1 MNEKNRKT
9 TFVVRML
16 QCLLVAMLAQPVDV
30 LANVSY
36 SNEYE
41 QQGDETTLVYGTV
54 VDKKSGEPLLGAAVA
69 IWNDGSMITGTSTDI
84 EGNFRIIS
92 PVKDF
97 EVQVSFV
104 GYQLLKFRSTS
115 RNLENM
121 TIELQE
127 DAHTLNDVVVTG
139 FVTKNKQ
146 TFTGSVTQM
155 SGVELKQVSGTNLIS
170 ALAALTP
177 GMSLVQ
183 NNSQG
188 SNPNRV
194 PELVLRGMSSFS
206 NEGQAVNQPTI
217 ILDGTEISMQE
228 LYDLDMNEIE
238 NITVLKD
245 ASATALYGSK
255 AANGVIV
262 ITRKPIKEGTVRVQ
276 YNFTGNVQFPML
288 SDYSV
293 LDASQKLEYE
303 RRAGLYDGNGAI
315 DATTGLPVQYELDEL
330 YNQRYKAIAAGQNS
344 DWLSQP
350 ARTAF
355 SHDHSLRV
363 YGGASNLRYELTGRF
378 GDTKGVM
385 KGDYRKR
392 YSLGFKLDYFINN
405 AFQISNRTTY
415 TEIKTQDSPYGSFSQ
430 YVNMNPYDRMFNSD
444 GTPNI
449 DLSWDLNNPLYEATL
464 GSYSRDGSSNLT
476 NSTDFRWD
484 INKMFLLTGRFN
496 LSTDLGWSDNFLSP
510 NSLQFKNETELT
522 KKGQLTKSDTRG
534 ISYNGNVVGT
544 FNKMFKDESLI
555 SLSAGWEINYA
566 DSRSA
571 TTQTIG
577 FFNDNL
583 SFIGNAAG
591 YPTDRQPYGSQEK
604 MADVGVFTTGNFSF
618 RNRYFVDGTW
628 RMTGSSQFGE
638 NNRYGHFW
646 SAGLGWNIINENFMK
661 SVKDKFDIFK
671 VRASMGYTGKVS
683 FNPFQAMTMYEYKNI
698 YEYKNGI
705 GAIPVTI
712 GNVDL
717 TWERTMN
724 YNIGLDFSMFN
735 RRLNFVIDAYIR
747 NTTDLLLDKAKAPS
761 TGVTT
766 AKSNLGE
773 MQNRGIEFQLD
784 GYIFRT
790 NDFYWRLG
798 TMGYLN
804 RNKIT
809 KINDALKEINK
820 ENQENS
826 YSSLTPLP
834 QYAEGESVTA
844 LKLVRSAGID
854 PATGKEV
861 YIKRNGEKTFEY
873 DPNDRVYIGDT
884 EPLYTGSVSTNVFWK
899 GFSVYALF
907 NYRLGAWLYNTTRV
921 SKVEGSDPKYNADQ
935 RVLND
940 RWKEPGDYALYKDI
954 ADSSRPEQ
962 TDRFAEQENTLTL
975 GSLNVSYEFDE
986 KVCNKLRLRNL
997 RTGINFTDILRF
1009 STVKI
1014 ERGTD
1019 YLYSQGFE
1027 LYLSLT
1033 F

>member
-1 MNEKNRKT
+1 
-9 TFVVRML
+9 ML
-16 QCLLVAMLAQPVDV
+16 QCLLVAMLALPVDV

-115 RNLENM
+115 CNLENM

-303 RRAGLYDGNGAI
+303 RRAGLYDGKGAI

-449 DLSWDLNNPLYEATL
+449 DLSWDLNNLLSAATL
-464 GSYSRDGSSNLT
+464 ATVHRT
-476 NSTDFRWD
+476 
-484 INKMFLLTGRFN
+484 
-496 LSTDLGWSDNFLSP
+496 
-510 NSLQFKNETELT
+510 LQTAPIFV
-522 KKGQLTKSDTRG
+522 G
-534 ISYNGNVVGT
+534 I
-544 FNKMFKDESLI
+544 
-555 SLSAGWEINYA
+555 
-566 DSRSA
+566 
-571 TTQTIG
+571 
-577 FFNDNL
+577 
-583 SFIGNAAG
+583 
-591 YPTDRQPYGSQEK
+591 
-604 MADVGVFTTGNFSF
+604 
-618 RNRYFVDGTW
+618 
-628 RMTGSSQFGE
+628 
-638 NNRYGHFW
+638 
-646 SAGLGWNIINENFMK
+646 
-661 SVKDKFDIFK
+661 
-671 VRASMGYTGKVS
+671 
-683 FNPFQAMTMYEYKNI
+683 
-698 YEYKNGI
+698 
-705 GAIPVTI
+705 
-712 GNVDL
+712 
-717 TWERTMN
+717 
-724 YNIGLDFSMFN
+724 
-735 RRLNFVIDAYIR
+735 
-747 NTTDLLLDKAKAPS
+747 
-761 TGVTT
+761 
-766 AKSNLGE
+766 
-773 MQNRGIEFQLD
+773 
-784 GYIFRT
+784 
-790 NDFYWRLG
+790 
-798 TMGYLN
+798 
-804 RNKIT
+804 
-809 KINDALKEINK
+809 
-820 ENQENS
+820 
-826 YSSLTPLP
+826 
-834 QYAEGESVTA
+834 
-844 LKLVRSAGID
+844 
-854 PATGKEV
+854 
-861 YIKRNGEKTFEY
+861 
-873 DPNDRVYIGDT
+873 
-884 EPLYTGSVSTNVFWK
+884 
-899 GFSVYALF
+899 
-907 NYRLGAWLYNTTRV
+907 
-921 SKVEGSDPKYNADQ
+921 
-935 RVLND
+935 
-940 RWKEPGDYALYKDI
+940 
-954 ADSSRPEQ
+954 
-962 TDRFAEQENTLTL
+962 
-975 GSLNVSYEFDE
+975 
-986 KVCNKLRLRNL
+986 
-997 RTGINFTDILRF
+997 
-1009 STVKI
+1009 
-1014 ERGTD
+1014 
-1019 YLYSQGFE
+1019 
-1027 LYLSLT
+1027 
-1033 F
+1033 